1 MIIKRVAA
9 IAWFVTAF
17 TALATEHLVTSLSP
31 SALGGK
37 TLWVDV
43 TEKNGTAPYPVV
55 GTAYQVVLTATG
67 PTNGTFSV
75 PAAPGMAARTGTWSA
90 GLPGGMPQGPG
101 NYLFINFVG
110 LLGDAVVDNF
120 TFYPAFGA
128 PVQIPCAY
136 YLYRGNVVFPI
147 DAVDNQRGNV
157 RVTDGEVPTPI
168 APSILAVTGGTSFF
182 SGASPTLTANVSG
195 TFPLAYQWLKNATPI
210 PNATNASLPLP
221 AIQVADAGAYT
232 LTVTNVAGSASTNL
246 TVTVTPSTPPVI
258 TTQPTNQVVFANQTV
273 QLNVAATGTGPLS
286 FQWRKEGVNLTTNAV
301 TFGITNAQLTIYNL
315 SATNEGDYSVVIT
328 NYAGSVTSAVANISI
343 LQVATPTFLTQPP
356 VVVNVLTNAPFS
368 ITAVVTGTPTPTL
381 QWQKNN
387 VNLPGATNA
396 TLNRQDTNY
405 NGGGNYRLIA
415 ANLNG
420 SATSAVT
427 VVSIY
432 DSKLYTV
439 NPAPTN
445 ATLAAGGTLRQLFK
459 TYGLPPVNFTLRK
472 DGTNVPGLISLPEN
486 VFTDLYSAQYSLTLT
501 NLQPSDSGAYTYVAS
516 NTVGGVV
523 TSAVF
528 NVLIQATSAPVVL
541 QPPTNVSVFLST
553 SGTIVN
559 QRVTYSSFYPV
570 TVQWLSNDVV
580 LAGQTSSNL
589 TLGYTGP
596 QGFDLRAVLA
606 NQVGSTT
613 SAVAR
618 INITYGPGTAD
629 TNFVST
635 NAIAGQVTS
644 LAALPDGSVVAGG
657 NFTMW
662 GASNRNYLVT
672 LATNGS
678 VTPWLAHTNGL
689 NGAVNAL
696 HRYGNGKLLVGG
708 AFTNL
713 GTSLRYSS
721 LLRLNADG
729 SLDETFLGGSPNA
742 TRYIDHTVT
751 AFAVRTNDGA
761 IGIIGSFTNVAGQ
774 VQPSVALLDADG
786 VFQTGFR
793 PVITNS
799 PTQVNPA
806 RLFSLAFQADGR
818 LLVGGY
824 FGLVNGL
831 GRTNLVRLNTNGTVD
846 TSFNVLPVTF
856 NAGVAGLAV
865 QADGRIC
872 LAGDF
877 TSVSGPA
884 GTTSQ
889 SRNGFARVQAD
900 GTLDP
905 VNPAVFLTGGAL
917 AVQPGG
923 NVLVGGNQL
932 ARMLANGTFDTNFP
946 GNGFGTPT
954 SGAQVTSFAFAPDG
968 SLWIGGSFSTV
979 GGRTQW
985 RVARLSLDTPMPV
998 VAPNLGQILFSAGN
1012 FRFRLP
1018 TVTQRGYRV
1027 EMKNSL
1033 NDATW
1038 QLHQNFTGD
1047 GQEREITVT
1056 LPANTPRA
1064 FFRIAAD

>member
-1 MIIKRVAA
+1 M
-9 IAWFVTAF
+9 
-17 TALATEHLVTSLSP
+17 
-31 SALGGK
+31 
-37 TLWVDV
+37 DV
-43 TEKNGTAPYPVV
+43 TERNGAAPYAGV
-55 GTAYQVVLTATG
+55 GTSLQVVLTSTG
-67 PTNGTFSV
+67 ATNGTFTI
-75 PAAPGMAARTGTWSA
+75 PAAPGVVVRSGTWSA

-101 NYLFINFVG
+101 NYLFINFIG
-110 LLGDAVVDNF
+110 LLGDAVVDNLS
-120 TFYPAFGA
+120 FYPAFGA
-128 PVQIPCAY
+128 TNQIPCAY

-147 DAVDNQRGNV
+147 DATDNQRGNV
-157 RVTDGEVPTPI
+157 RVTDGE
-168 APSILAVTGGTSFF
+168 APAPFPPSFQFVLGGATYS
-182 SGASPTLTANVSG
+182 SGSSPTLSVGVLGS
-195 TFPLAYQWLKNATPI
+195 FPLRYQWLKDGLPI
-210 PNATNASLPLP
+210 ANATNASLPLP
-221 AIQVADAGAYT
+221 GIQMADAGAYT
-232 LTVTNVAGSASTNL
+232 IVVSNSVGSISSNL
-246 TVTVTPSTPPVI
+246 TVNVTPSTPPVI
-258 TTQPTNQVVFANQTV
+258 TVQPTNQVVLANQTV
-273 QLNVAATGTGPLS
+273 QLAVAATGTAPLHY
-286 FQWRKEGVNLTTNAV
+286 QWRKGGVNLTTNAV
-301 TFGITNAQLTIYNL
+301 SLGITNAQLTIYNF

-328 NYAGSVTSAVANISI
+328 NYAGSVTSAVATISL
-343 LQVATPTFLTQPP
+343 LQVTTPTFVVQPP
-356 VVVNVLTNAPFS
+356 AVVNALTNAMFT
-368 ITAVVTGTPTPTL
+368 ITATVAGTPPPAL

-387 VNLPGATNA
+387 VHLPGATNA

-427 VVSIY
+427 VVNIY
-432 DSKLYTV
+432 DRSLYAV

-445 ATLAAGGTLRQLFK
+445 ATLAAGSTMRQLFK
-459 TYGLPPVNFTLRK
+459 AYGLPPVNFTLRK
-472 DGTNVPGLISLPEN
+472 DGTNVPGFISLPEN
-486 VFTDLYSAQYSLTLT
+486 LFTDIFYAQHELTVP
-501 NLQPSDSGAYTYVAS
+501 NLQAMDSGAYTFVAS
-516 NTVGGVV
+516 NTVGGVA

-541 QPPTNVSVFLST
+541 QPPTNVNVFLST
-553 SGTIVN
+553 SGNIIN

-580 LAGQTSSNL
+580 LAGQTTSNL
-589 TLGYTGP
+589 TLGYTSP
-596 QGFDLRAVLA
+596 QAFDLRAVLA

-618 INITYGPGTAD
+618 INLTYGPGTAD

-635 NAIAGQVTS
+635 NGIAGQVTS
-644 LAALPDGSVVAGG
+644 LAALPDGGVVAGG

-678 VTPWLAHTNGL
+678 VAPWLAHTNGL

-786 VFQTGFR
+786 VFQTSFR

-806 RLFSLAFQADGR
+806 RLFSLAFQADGK

-877 TSVSGPA
+877 TSVSGSA

-905 VNPAVFLTGGAL
+905 VNPAAFITGGAL

-923 NVLVGGNQL
+923 NVLIGGSQL
-932 ARMLANGTFDTNFP
+932 VRILANGTFDTNFP

-985 RVARLSLDTPMPV
+985 RIARLSLDSPAPV
-998 VAPNLGQILFSAGN
+998 VAPSLGQILFSAGN

-1018 TVTQRGYRV
+1018 TAAQRGYRV
-1027 EMKNSL
+1027 EMKTSL
-1033 NDATW
+1033 SDATW